1 MGYRYRLAAATTA
14 IVLAAGL
21 AGCSTPPR
29 TPEDAARASADAA
42 APAETESQGWNRAD
56 LSFAEEMGDQAAGS
70 VELAEA
76 ALQVQDLPQ
85 EAEELAV
92 QIRDEQG
99 PQARELAE
107 LAEGWAAE
115 EGGSGANGTED
126 REEAGGVSAGSGEEG
141 GSGAAGE
148 GGTGAASGADSGTGS
163 DDGTGVEGGSGSRAD
178 TEEMSDAAFDSE
190 LAALRAATGADAAR
204 LFLQGMIARHQAA
217 IEMADGESQLG
228 TSTEAL
234 ELAGAMSSSQGTQL
248 TKMRALLASYGG

>member
-1 MGYRYRLAAATTA
+1 MGYRNRIAAATTA
-14 IVLAAGL
+14 LVLAAAL

-29 TPEDAARASADAA
+29 TPEDAASPSADAA
-42 APAETESQGWNRAD
+42 APSETESQGWNRAD
-56 LSFAEEMGDQAAGS
+56 LSFAEEMGDHAAGS

-76 ALQVQDLPQ
+76 ALRVDDLPQ

-99 PQARELAE
+99 PQAQELAR
-107 LAEGWAAE
+107 LAEEWSDE

-126 REEAGGVSAGSGEEG
+126 RDEAGGTS
-141 GSGAAGE
+141 AGE
-148 GGTGAASGADSGTGS
+148 GSEDGAASGAVSE
-163 DDGTGVEGGSGSRAD
+163 DDLEAMRD
-178 TEEMSDAAFDSE
+178 TAFESE
-190 LAALRAATGADAAR
+190 LQVLEAATGTDAAR

-217 IEMADGESQLG
+217 VELADGEGQLG

-234 ELAGAMSSSQGTQL
+234 DLAGAMSSAQGEQL

>member
-1 MGYRYRLAAATTA
+1 MGYRHRLAAATTA
-14 IVLAAGL
+14 FVLVAGL
-21 AGCSTPPR
+21 AACSTPPR

-42 APAETESQGWNRAD
+42 EPSETESQGWNRAD

-76 ALQVQDLPQ
+76 ALQVQGLPQ

-99 PQARELAE
+99 PQARQLAQ

-141 GSGAAGE
+141 GSGEAGE

-163 DDGTGVEGGSGSRAD
+163 DDGTGVDGGSASRAE

-190 LAALRAATGADAAR
+190 LQALRAATGADAAR

-228 TSTEAL
+228 TSTEAIGIA
-234 ELAGAMSSSQGTQL
+234 EAMSSAQGTQL